1 MKEMKK
7 NYAEQ
12 LAQMQN
18 QIAAMQKELTL
29 VDDKFGDPDQDG
41 NVGSA
46 QELSGNVDYEKQDSM
61 LNKKKM
67 LISKMKAQG

>member
-1 MKEMKK
+1 MNDKK

-29 VDDKFGDPDQDG
+29 VDDKFGDPKQDG
-41 NVGSA
+41 NVGAA
-46 QELSGNVDYEKQDSM
+46 QEVSGNVDYEKQGSM
-61 LNKKKM
+61 LEKKKM